1 METRYI
7 VLLIILIPI
16 AWLVLRPVVLWYYK
30 IYAIVANLEDVVK
43 ELKELNDKIKE
54 AK

>member
-7 VLLIILIPI
+7 ILLIILITTL
-16 AWLVLRPVVLWYYK
+16 WLVLRPIVLWYYK